1 MSHARIGKITLKASG
16 TEVRVLHNPAPNE
29 GENWRG
35 TIIQHARM
43 IAEHQPD
50 NELCGFVIVAMFDD
64 GGYSSSCRMGP
75 GSRIGRTALPAYVGD
90 IVRRDFITTP
100 LVTGEIA

>member
-16 TEVRVLHNPAPNE
+16 CEVRVLHRGLPND

-35 TIIQHARM
+35 TIIAHARE
-43 IAEHQPD
+43 IATHQPK
-50 NELCGFVIVAMFDD
+50 NRLCGFVIVAMFDD
-64 GGYSSSCRMGP
+64 GGYSSSCRMGLE
-75 GSRIGRTALPAYVGD
+75 SRIGPTALPAYIGD

-100 LVTGEIA
+100 LVTGEIK